1 MRAACA
7 LKATQPQ
14 QQLGNI
20 VRTLLLVLLL
30 ISWLLL
36 ILGMHDAHILK
47 EVAGQRAP
55 QLPAGLQGSN
65 QSRHQLKEHI

>member
-1 MRAACA
+1 M
-7 LKATQPQ
+7 
-14 QQLGNI
+14 
-20 VRTLLLVLLL
+20 RTLLLVLLL

-55 QLPAGLQGSN
+55 QLPAGLQGSKPIM
-65 QSRHQLKEHI
+65 SSIERAHLTPGASCCTR